1 MLHNVIWTQVS
12 IWMLVSAL
20 FLSVGRSVWPSI
32 RWLCRLAR
40 ATTLIAIVL
49 LAISVT
55 VRSQEAGYFALSNM
69 YESMM
74 MVVLTMLLGL
84 MYLDF
89 RFKVATL
96 AWPVILLALIALN
109 FALTLPTDIGP
120 LQAALQS
127 YWRSIHVPVI
137 IASYGFFTIA
147 FITSLLH
154 LVALARQSEMRQV
167 YDEVTHRAV
176 AIGFPLL
183 AIGVILGGLWANEAW
198 GNYWSWDPKESMSLV
213 TLLIYG
219 AYLHLRV
226 TQKVSSTALAW
237 ISVGGF
243 VMMLI
248 TYFGVNIMGLGLHS
262 YGKIG

>member
-1 MLHNVIWTQVS
+1 MLHNLIWTQLS
-12 IWMLVSAL
+12 IWTLVGAL
-20 FLSVGRSVWPSI
+20 FLSVARSVWPSMAAL
-32 RWLCRLAR
+32 REGAR
-40 ATTLIAIVL
+40 AVTILGIL
-49 LAISVT
+49 LLGVSVF

-74 MVVLTMLLGL
+74 MVVVAMLIGL
-84 MYLDF
+84 LYLDW
-89 RFKVATL
+89 RFKL
-96 AWPVILLALIALN
+96 ASLGWPVILLSLIALN
-109 FALTLPTDIGP
+109 FALTLPTEIGP

-137 IASYGFFTIA
+137 IASYGFFTLA
-147 FITSLLH
+147 FITSILH
-154 LVALARQSEMRQV
+154 LIALARHAETV
-167 YDEVTHRAV
+167 ALYDEVTHRAV

-226 TQKVSSTALAW
+226 TQKASGATLAW
-237 ISVGGF
+237 VSVGGF
-243 VMMLI
+243 VMMLV